1 MRHVIQKYRNY
12 LEKIIIDIQ
21 RKKVAFGAHE
31 EFVNCAKGIVGWN
44 CKQTDARGCARRR
57 ARDALVSPWQSG
69 ISDFRCTR
77 CATIYVYAQPLHK
90 VKANPDERSGEL
102 ARNVYLKGWLSCV
115 QVSESSRDGWSDSF
129 SLSIFSLL
137 WLFLFFFFT
146 CLPLNLSKSS
156 VSLPLLS
163 VSFLSHVTALIPS
176 RAVCL
181 FLIPRFYFF
190 FPNISSL
197 LSFHHC
203 RAPSCYF

>member
-21 RKKVAFGAHE
+21 RKRVAHE
-31 EFVNCAKGIVGWN
+31 EFVNCAKGVVGWN

-77 CATIYVYAQPLHK
+77 CATIYVYRVYAQPLHK

-115 QVSESSRDGWSDSF
+115 QVSKSSRDGWSDSF
-129 SLSIFSLL
+129 SLSIFPLL
-137 WLFLFFFFT
+137 WLFLFLFSPAS
-146 CLPLNLSKSS
+146 LSISPNLLFL
-156 VSLPLLS
+156 SLFSLS
-163 VSFLSHVTALIPS
+163 LSFLTLPHSSPHA
-176 RAVCL
+176 L
-181 FLIPRFYFF
+181 FLFF
-190 FPNISSL
+190 
-197 LSFHHC
+197 
-203 RAPSCYF
+203 